1 MDMRSNEEK
10 VIVVSQMET
19 RSRLDWHTGECDIQ
33 RNKKNKRLLRYTV
46 IFAAVSVFLGIGG
59 IVAFQ
64 NPDQA
69 QTVMSH
75 MTAEFEYDE
84 TLGRL
89 QFVSNILPKSAL
101 VFLENEEPSVP
112 AAAVPADARLLHA
125 WSQEEPW
132 FEYNC
137 VGEVTACQDGQ
148 IMTIVKNR
156 DDQYSIRIGHPNGY
170 ESLYSGLHAVQVKEL
185 DTVRKGQQIGFA
197 TGFTAFEWRKDGLS
211 VLPVQSQS
219 DGRPSEI

>member
-1 MDMRSNEEK
+1 MDMQSNEEK
-10 VIVVSQMET
+10 IIVVSQMET
-19 RSRLDWHTGECDIQ
+19 CSRMDWHARECDTQ

-46 IFAAVSVFLGIGG
+46 IFAAVSVFLGVGG
-59 IVAFQ
+59 TFVFH

-69 QTVMSH
+69 HAVMSH
-75 MTAEFEYDE
+75 MTGEFEYDE

-89 QFVSNILPKSAL
+89 LFVSNILPESAL
-101 VFLENEEPSVP
+101 VFLANEKQSVP
-112 AAAVPADARLLHA
+112 ASAVPADAQVLHA

-132 FEYNC
+132 YEYNC
-137 VGEVTACQDGQ
+137 IGEVTACQDGQ

-185 DTVRKGQQIGFA
+185 DTVRKGQQIGIA

-211 VLPVQSQS
+211 VLPAQSQPENM
-219 DGRPSEI
+219 RSEL